1 MLPWFAREEGTKHM
15 TSKYLEFKKKPTLVV
30 VNQQLSQKT
39 LGQSEYSMCV
49 CMQVLRE
56 CDAIRQF

>member
-1 MLPWFAREEGTKHM
+1 M

-56 CDAIRQF
+56 CDVTTEF